1 MSFFQKKYFIISF
14 IIVGLVSH
22 FFLNSYIQALII
34 SFLINAIMAMS
45 QNFITGVA
53 NQFSLGSAGFMA
65 LGAYTSAIL
74 IKEFFQNYPSTI
86 TNQQK
91 TTMKKYFIQLIQLLH
106 DSDLIE
112 SNYKIILD
120 NTRYSTNQLTL
131 DNISEE
137 FIVYEKLMI

>member
-1 MSFFQKKYFIISF
+1 
-14 IIVGLVSH
+14 
-22 FFLNSYIQALII
+22 
-34 SFLINAIMAMS
+34 
-45 QNFITGVA
+45 
-53 NQFSLGSAGFMA
+53 
-65 LGAYTSAIL
+65 
-74 IKEFFQNYPSTI
+74 
-86 TNQQK
+86 
-91 TTMKKYFIQLIQLLH
+91 MKKYFIQLIQLLH